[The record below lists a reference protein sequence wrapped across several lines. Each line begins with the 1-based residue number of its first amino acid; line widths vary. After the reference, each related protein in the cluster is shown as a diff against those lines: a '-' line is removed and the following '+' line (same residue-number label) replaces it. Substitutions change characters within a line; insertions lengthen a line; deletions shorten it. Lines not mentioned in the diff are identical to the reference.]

1 MNKYIIIILLA
12 LIAFLSLRVVYL
24 DKQNTTLRGKTAEL
38 SEQLKSQT
46 IITKEKIVYK
56 YRDSNGDPKQQE
68 YYVPSEGS
76 IEIITP
82 KDNEN
87 IKPSKIDNLFN
98 QIIEQ
103 TDGSLIKIQNKGFC
117 LAPELGINYS
127 KEFEASLQ
135 LRLMYWNRYNAG
147 VGITHKETAFIYG
160 SRNISDILNFT
171 RNTSLQIGLGKNFKE
186 NDTRLLIGLST
197 RL

>member
-1 MNKYIIIILLA
+1 MYKKINFILIMLC
-12 LIAFLSLRVVYL
+12 LFLSLRIIYL
-24 DKQNTTLRGKTAEL
+24 NSKNNELIGNNTEL
-38 SEQLKSQT
+38 SEKLKSQI

-56 YRDSNGDPKQQE
+56 YRDEDNAKE
-68 YYVPSEGS
+68 KNFYVPSEGS

-87 IKPSKIDNLFN
+87 VKPSKIDNLFN

-117 LAPELGINYS
+117 LAPELGVNYS

>member
-12 LIAFLSLRVVYL
+12 LIVFLSLRVVYL

-87 IKPSKIDNLFN
+87 VKPSKIDNLFN

-135 LRLMYWNRYNAG
+135 VRLLYWNRYNAG

>member
-46 IITKEKIVYK
+46 VITKEKIIYK
-56 YRDSNGDPKQQE
+56 YRDIEGKPKQQE
-68 YYVPSEGS
+68 FYVPSEGS

-82 KDNEN
+82 KENEN
-87 IKPSKIDNLFN
+87 IKPDKIDGLFN
-98 QIIEQ
+98 NIIEQ
-103 TDGSLIKIQNKGFC
+103 TDGSIIKIQNKGFC
-117 LAPELGINYS
+117 FAPELGAIWS

-147 VGITHKETAFIYG
+147 IGIGHKQTIFIYG

-171 RNTSLQIGLGKNFKE
+171 RNTSFQIGLGKNIKD
-186 NDTRLLIGLST
+186 NDTRFLVGLSV